1 MPESPN
7 IPLPIAHKPHRVQA
21 DQQVNGFSNNI
32 YKGYTE
38 EDGGRV
44 RAEEDYIRYAESNQ
58 LPGAR
63 LRTPPMKQNAKKK
76 ERPPSWQTERNARS
90 KARCTDH
97 NSVLSE
103 GSASRMILHDHP
115 TTCSFPKRQTPLMSR
130 ETPRG
135 EIGHFTNPPH
145 WIPIHTN
152 LDQKKSNS
160 GDLSGGD
167 LDDVMSQ
174 VPDAKIAGIHA
185 YNANITALADDDWKV
200 VPVEEHS
207 IDQAE
212 FDIHYPVID
221 TLSEDAGN
229 AHGRACLFQEHGPSD
244 EQTASDK
251 DSENST
257 DYGDFPESI
266 DIQIEWDLAPRTEP
280 QLCDEQLELVDLIM
294 KGRNVFYTGS
304 AGCGKSTVL
313 RDFVARL
320 KARGSTVYIIAPTGK
335 AALEVGGVTLYSYA
349 GWTPD
354 VLKKPMKKLEQN
366 AHKRRN
372 WERINNTD
380 VLIIDEVSM
389 VENHIL
395 ERLNRVMKSARGK
408 KKPFGGVQI
417 IVTGDFCQL
426 PPVRPF
432 QFCMECGTE
441 LICHSGG
448 KLYECEEHGD
458 VDDSEK
464 WAFCSE
470 AWKECD
476 FVHFRLRKVHRQKEP
491 IFKTLLEKC
500 RLGRSLDQ
508 SEKSLLL
515 NHKCETTGAVKLF
528 PTRDEVGRVND
539 AEMACLEGRSLK
551 LDCLDNLFWNRGHVD
566 LEKKFERGLYRHT
579 LLALEEHRFEPI
591 LEMKKAMLVILLI
604 NLDFDAGLINGSQGV
619 IVGFETCNDDS
630 LPKQYGEYKARKKGL
645 IREFVKRAVVCE
657 WSIVQFQNGEK
668 RTIYAHCMM
677 SELGDSEPYSLLSR
691 TQVPLVAAWAMT
703 IHKSQGMT
711 LSRVIIDLSRT
722 FQKAQDYVAL
732 SRASSLEGL
741 KVEALGERNW
751 GCNKEVLQ
759 FLEEHGWLDC

>member
-1 MPESPN
+1 MPGSSN
-7 IPLPIAHKPHRVQA
+7 ASLPIAHKPYRQQA
-21 DQQVNGFSNNI
+21 DQQVNGFSNNSF
-32 YKGYTE
+32 KGYTE

-44 RAEEDYIRYAESNQ
+44 RAEEDYMHYVESNQ
-58 LPGAR
+58 LPGAQ
-63 LRTPPMKQNAKKK
+63 LRTPPITQNAKKK

-97 NSVLSE
+97 NSVLSQ
-103 GSASRMILHDHP
+103 GSSFQISLRGHPMISDL
-115 TTCSFPKRQTPLMSR
+115 PKRQTSLLSR
-130 ETPRG
+130 ETLG
-135 EIGHFTNPPH
+135 EVGYTTIAPH
-145 WIPIHTN
+145 WFPIHTN
-152 LDQKKSNS
+152 LDQKKLNS
-160 GDLSGGD
+160 GDSLGGD
-167 LDDVMSQ
+167 LDDVVSQ
-174 VPDAKIAGIHA
+174 ITDANIADVHA
-185 YNANITALADDDWKV
+185 SNANIVAVDA
-200 VPVEEHS
+200 
-207 IDQAE
+207 QAE
-212 FDIHYPVID
+212 FDIYYPIID
-221 TLSEDAGN
+221 TLSGDSEN
-229 AHGRACLFQEHGPSD
+229 AHVRDHLFQDPGPSE

-266 DIQIEWDLAPRTEP
+266 DIQNEWNTGPRTEP

-320 KARGSTVYIIAPTGK
+320 KARGSIVYIIAPTGK
-335 AALEVGGVTLYSYA
+335 AALEVRGVTLYSYA

-354 VLKKPMKKLEQN
+354 ILKKPMKELERN

-372 WERINNTD
+372 WKRINNTD

-432 QFCMECGTE
+432 RYCMECGTE
-441 LICHSGG
+441 LLRHSRG
-448 KLYECEEHGD
+448 KLYECEEHGEF
-458 VDDSEK
+458 DDSEK
-464 WAFCSE
+464 WAFCSD

-476 FVHFRLRKVHRQKEP
+476 FVHFRLKKVHRQKEP
-491 IFKTLLEKC
+491 LFKNLLEKC
-500 RLGRSLDQ
+500 RFGRPLDQ
-508 SEKSLLL
+508 GEKNLLL
-515 NHKCETTGAVKLF
+515 NHKCETAGAVKLF
-528 PTRDEVGRVND
+528 ATREEVGRVND
-539 AEMACLEGRSLK
+539 AEMAWLKGRSLK
-551 LDCLDNLFWNRGHVD
+551 LNCLDNFFWSRKHVD
-566 LEKKFERGLYRHT
+566 LEDKSERGQSGHT
-579 LLALEEHRFEPI
+579 LLALEEHRFEPV
-591 LEMKKAMLVILLI
+591 LDMKENMLVALLI

-619 IVGFETCNDDS
+619 IVGFETHNDDS
-630 LPKQYGEYKARKKGL
+630 LPKQYGEYKARRQGL
-645 IREFVKRAVVCE
+645 IREFVKRAVPCE
-657 WSIVQFQNGEK
+657 WPIVQFQNGVK

-691 TQVPLVAAWAMT
+691 TQIPLVAAWAMT

-711 LSRVIIDLSRT
+711 LSRVIVDLRRT

-732 SRASSLEGL
+732 SRASSLAGL

-751 GCNKEVLQ
+751 GCNKEVLR
-759 FLEEHGWLDC
+759 FLEDHGWLDY